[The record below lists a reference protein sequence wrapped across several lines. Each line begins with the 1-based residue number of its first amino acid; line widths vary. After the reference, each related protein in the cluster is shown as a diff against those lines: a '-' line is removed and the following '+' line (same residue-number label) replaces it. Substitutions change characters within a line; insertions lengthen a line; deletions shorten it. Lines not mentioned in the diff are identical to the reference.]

1 MKKEVSSWGI
11 GLRFTLEEP
20 MTELKDE
27 SFWGKSA
34 DTYMNDTTY
43 VAGEAVLQTVT
54 DRLSA
59 ERGLGEVVEF
69 GCGTGHFTQIVAPN
83 AEQVVATDLS
93 DEMLAVAREQL
104 KKLPNV
110 AIQKADV
117 EGTTFPS
124 ERFDTAFMVNV
135 IHVVEN
141 PCAALR
147 ESYRVL
153 KNGGRLLIVSYT
165 GYGMTP
171 WARMALGI
179 RYLRKF
185 GFPKHGRNYSPAGLA
200 ALVENAGFEVERVQ
214 LVGDKT
220 KAVYLTGVKR

>member
-1 MKKEVSSWGI
+1 MT
-11 GLRFTLEEP
+11 GL
-20 MTELKDE
+20 KNE
-27 SFWGKSA
+27 SFWSKSA
-34 DTYMNDTTY
+34 DTYMNDTRY
-43 VAGEAVLQTVT
+43 VAGEAVLQAVT

-69 GCGTGHFTQIVAPN
+69 GCGTGRFTQIIAPN

-104 KKLPNV
+104 KGLSHV
-110 AIQKADV
+110 VTQKADV
-117 EGTTFPS
+117 EGTPFPS
-124 ERFDTAFMVNV
+124 ERFDTVFMVNV
-135 IHVVEN
+135 IHVVKN
-141 PCAALR
+141 PRAALR
-147 ESYRVL
+147 ESHRIL

-185 GFPKHGRNYSPAGLA
+185 GFPKHSRNYSPAGLA
-200 ALVENAGFEVERVQ
+200 ALVESAGFEVERVQ

-220 KAVYLTGVKR
+220 KAVYLMGVKQ

>member
-1 MKKEVSSWGI
+1 MNDQAHFE
-11 GLRFTLEEP
+11 LR
-20 MTELKDE
+20 DDI
-27 SFWGKSA
+27 FWSKSA
-34 DTYMNDTTY
+34 DTYLNDSKY

-54 DRLSA
+54 DKLLA
-59 ERGLGEVVEF
+59 EHGLGEVVEF
-69 GCGTGHFTQIVAPN
+69 GCGTGHFTQIIAPN

-124 ERFDTAFMVNV
+124 ERFDTVFMANV
-135 IHVVEN
+135 IHVVDD
-141 PCAALR
+141 PHAALR
-147 ESYRVL
+147 EGHRIL
-153 KNGGRLLIVSYT
+153 KAGGRLLIVSFT
-165 GYGMTP
+165 VYGMTP
-171 WARMALGI
+171 WARIALGI

-185 GFPKHGRNYSPAGLA
+185 GIPKHSRNYSPAGLA
-200 ALVENAGFEVERVQ
+200 ALVESVSFEVKQVQ

-220 KAVYLTGVKR
+220 KAVYLIGVKR